1 MSFSRNDLV
10 EEVLMNFG
18 GYMNDQELM
27 GTVVGALSGTSD
39 TIPTSGTAFGGDNP
53 VSGFQPGVVEIDTE
67 LVYVGEVDAAG
78 TFTKCIRG
86 FRGSRAVSH
95 PAGTEIRDHPKIP
108 KLRVVRAINEV
119 LSSVHP
125 KLYAISATDFPWVS
139 SGVYELPADTTQVNS
154 VGLQGSGHDSANRRS
169 RRWRFVNNDPAVAS
183 GKSLRIY
190 DQWPHCTLSVQF
202 GRQAQQFDEASDGDF
217 LLTTGLPA
225 WCREVVVNGASYRIA
240 GFLDAGLIAE
250 RTMEGDLLG
259 AQSPIGQ
266 GENLST
272 YFYQQYQIALSE
284 AEVRL
289 KSLEDVGGVHY
300 ETPGGYGGPRWATPW
315 VGA

>member
-1 MSFSRNDLV
+1 MAFTRDDLV
-10 EEVLMNFG
+10 EEILMNFG

-27 GTVVGALSGTSD
+27 GTLAQPIVASTTSFRVNG
-39 TIPTSGTAFGGDNP
+39 SVFGDQARA
-53 VSGFQPGVVEIDTE
+53 GFQPGVIEVDTE
-67 LVYVGEVDAAG
+67 LIYVGKINPATGD
-78 TFTKCIRG
+78 FTDCIRG

-95 PAGTEIRDHPKIP
+95 AVGAQVRDHPKIP

-119 LSSVHP
+119 LQSVHP
-125 KLYAISATDFPWVS
+125 RLYAVLTQDFKWDS
-139 SGVYELPADTTQVNS
+139 SGVYELPPGTTQVNA
-154 VGLQGSGHDSANRRS
+154 VGLQGGHDSSNRRS
-169 RRWRFVNNDPAVAS
+169 RRWRFVNNDPAVTS
-183 GKSLRIY
+183 GKSLRVY

-202 GRQAQQFDEASDGDF
+202 GAQAQQFDVSADGDF
-217 LLTTGLPA
+217 EAVTRLPE

-250 RTMEGDLLG
+250 RTMEGDLLA

-272 YFYQQYQIALSE
+272 YFYQQFQVALAE

-300 ETPGGYGGPRWATPW
+300 ETPGGGAPRWSTPW
-315 VGA
+315 VGI